1 MSYLFFSLDV
11 VLQSLRLSCAGVI
24 IAIILQKQKNSHRC
38 YFASKSI
45 VMASLSC
52 SSFIGLVVLSAA
64 GMNPSLMHPLKT
76 PLDLIQI
83 AESVNPIARW
93 STVFALLLVSL
104 GSGLYQLNRFLS
116 ARDDERNAIK
126 TKLEALRKDL
136 SDANAYATKKNAQV
150 KKLQKKLLPLEEGY
164 AFIMASEDVP
174 QHVKEKYF
182 ALCKNNK

>member
-1 MSYLFFSLDV
+1 MSYLFFSFDV
-11 VLQSLRLSCAGVI
+11 VLQATFFASLGCFIGI
-24 IAIILQKQKNSHRC
+24 IMQKSDSHRC
-38 YFASKSI
+38 YFVSKAI
-45 VMASLSC
+45 VMSSLSC
-52 SSFIGLVVLSAA
+52 ASFLVFVVLIAA
-64 GMNPSLMHPLKT
+64 VMNPSLMHPLRT
-76 PLDLIQI
+76 PLDLIQV
-83 AESVNPIARW
+83 AESANPIARW

-104 GSGLYQLNRFLS
+104 ASGLFQLNRFLS
-116 ARDDERNAIK
+116 ARDHERKTMK